1 MLCISD
7 TDVSAISISTQL
19 AIDSGRIYARLAADL
34 LFFAF
39 VFTKTRNE
47 LLFVFDGDTIDFNLA
62 KYARWAAINANCD
75 TAN

>member
-1 MLCISD
+1 MFCISD

-19 AIDSGRIYARLAADL
+19 AIDSGRIYARFAADL

-39 VFTKTRNE
+39 VFAKTRNE
-47 LLFVFDGDTIDFNLA
+47 LLFTFNGDTIGFNLA
-62 KYARWAAINANCD
+62 KYARWAAINTYCD